1 MLALLAAVNPGLRVV
16 TAMLIVGAVF
26 IGVIALGELYEWS
39 HRRRKSS
46 KARSR
51 AGVRS

>member
-1 MLALLAAVNPGLRVV
+1 MLALLAAVNSGLRVV
-16 TAMLIVGAVF
+16 TAMLVVGAVF

-39 HRRRKSS
+39 RRRRKAT

-51 AGVRS
+51 AGARS